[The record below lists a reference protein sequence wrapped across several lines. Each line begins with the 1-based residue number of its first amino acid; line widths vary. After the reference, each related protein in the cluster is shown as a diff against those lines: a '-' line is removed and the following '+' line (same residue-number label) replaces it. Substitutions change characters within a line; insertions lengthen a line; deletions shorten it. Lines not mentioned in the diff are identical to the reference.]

1 MRPGKA
7 LRYAV
12 QLEQQKAQ
20 AREQRIQ
27 AVLTPLVRALTD
39 PDEPRRQAT
48 VRHVQ
53 QTCVPAVIA
62 LLIDRLVALLGGSGT
77 VQRQAVASLV
87 QFGPRALPALTLR
100 FSRSRSAAVQQG
112 IIEALTAVARGLDR
126 DGRLGLMTELL
137 ILSRRAADDSIRE
150 SVMGLL
156 TVLRSSLE
164 TSGRVPSARAIKCS
178 Q

>member
-1 MRPGKA
+1 MTPGRA

-12 QLEQQKAQ
+12 GLERKKAQ

-27 AVLTPLVRALTD
+27 VELTPLVRALTD
-39 PDEPRRQAT
+39 PDEPRRRAAAQHVLQA
-48 VRHVQ
+48 
-53 QTCVPAVIA
+53 CVPAVIA
-62 LLIDRLVALLGGSGT
+62 LLIDRLVALLGGSRL
-77 VQRQAVASLV
+77 VQRQAVASLA
-87 QFGPRALPALTLR
+87 QFGPHALPALSLR

-150 SVMGLL
+150 RVMGLL
-156 TVLRSSLE
+156 ATLRSSLE
-164 TSGRVPSARAIKCS
+164 TSGRVP
-178 Q
+178 